1 MEKQYSA
8 KEVEEKWLKIYR
20 ENDFF
25 HANADSPKEPF
36 VIVIPPPNVTGV
48 LHIGHA
54 LNNTIQDVI
63 VRQARMSG
71 LNTLWVPGTDHAGI
85 ATQNVVE
92 RSLLEQGRKRDDL
105 GREKFIKE
113 VWRWKEQRGG
123 AITEQLKKLGAS
135 CDWQRER
142 FTMDEGLSAAVA
154 EAFISLYQK
163 KLIYRGDYIVNWCPR
178 CTTALANEEVDH
190 ETEESHLYHIRYPGE
205 SGTEGVVVATTRPE
219 TLFGD
224 TAVAVNPKDSRY
236 KKIIGKKVSLPILN
250 RLIPIVAH
258 PMVEKGFGTGAVKI
272 TPHHDPNDFK
282 MARDLNLPGITVID
296 EKGILTAEAGP
307 LAGKERFAARE
318 ETVALLKE
326 DGLLVKVEDYQHSVG
341 RCYRCETVVE
351 PYLSRQWF
359 VRMKPLSKPALA
371 LAKKNRPKF
380 YPGRWQ
386 KVYRMWLENIE
397 DWCISR
403 QIWWG
408 HRLPVYYCQ
417 NCMTENAGAGLH
429 PLPPEADLVKI
440 SPREGMESFPY
451 TNEKGAVV
459 SKTKPEKC
467 PHCGSAKLIQDP
479 DVLDTWFSSW
489 LWPFSVLGWPEK
501 TKDLARFYPT
511 SILVTAPEIIF
522 FWVARMAMAGLE
534 FTRTLPF
541 GRVYI
546 HGTVRDET
554 GRKMSKSYGNV
565 IDPLEVINEVG
576 ADALRFSLISFAGQG
591 QDLFIGRKSFTL
603 GRNFANKIWNAS
615 RLVIGRAKEEG
626 LKFEGLPDISART
639 LSQRWILSELEACRR
654 SVDKNLKALRLNEAA
669 AGLYQFFWHTYCDW
683 YLEMVKIDWQEKKD
697 KNSLACAVFALDRF
711 LRLLHPLMP
720 FITEEI
726 WSRLKREGLI
736 QDEAASLSL
745 AAWPTSIRGHSQPK
759 LDFRFKLLKEA
770 TTAIRDLK
778 REFGVPPTQLVKA
791 TIRIASGEE
800 YTFFEKCRNYVVK
813 LSGLA
818 ELQINPSHQRQKME
832 ANHLLTLGEV
842 FLPLAGLFDSAKERE
857 KRNKELKRLEAEMA
871 KITAR
876 LGDPQFLKKA
886 PAEVVKREES
896 RLELMYLNKKRIK
909 DQLSFL
915 K

>member
-1 MEKQYSA
+1 MEKQYNA

-20 ENDFF
+20 GNDFF
-25 HANADSPKEPF
+25 HADVDSAKKSF
-36 VIVIPPPNVTGV
+36 AVVIPPPNVTGV

-63 VRQARMSG
+63 IRQARMSG
-71 LNTLWVPGTDHAGI
+71 LNVLWVPGTDHAGI

-105 GREKFIKE
+105 GREKFIEE

-123 AITEQLKKLGAS
+123 TIIEQLKKLGCS

-154 EAFISLYQK
+154 EAFASLYQK
-163 KLIYRGDYIVNWCPR
+163 KLIYRGNYIINWCPR
-178 CTTALANEEVDH
+178 CTTALSNEEVDY
-190 ETEESHLYHIRYPGE
+190 ETEESHLYYIRYPGE
-205 SGTEGVVVATTRPE
+205 DGGEGIVVATTRPE

-224 TAVAVNPKDSRY
+224 TSVAINPKDKRY
-236 KKIIGKKVSLPILN
+236 KKMVGKKVLLPILN
-250 RLIPIVAH
+250 RLIPIVGH
-258 PMVEKGFGTGAVKI
+258 PMVEKGFGTGAVKV

-296 EKGILTAEAGP
+296 EKGILTKEAGP

-326 DGLLVKVEDYQHSVG
+326 DGLLVKIEDYQHSVG

-351 PYLSRQWF
+351 PYLSKQWF
-359 VRMKPLSKPALA
+359 VRMKPLAKPALA
-371 LAKKNRPKF
+371 LAKKNKPEF
-380 YPGRWQ
+380 YPVRWQ

-417 NCMTENAGAGLH
+417 NCINNNTPPPNL
-429 PLPPEADLVKI
+429 PLCA
-440 SPREGMESFPY
+440 
-451 TNEKGAVV
+451 KGALASGEDGGGEVGVIV

-467 PHCGSAKLIQDP
+467 PHCGSADITQDP

-501 TKDLARFYPT
+501 TKDFSTFYPT

-522 FWVARMAMAGLE
+522 FWVARMVMSGLE
-534 FTRTLPF
+534 FTGKLPF
-541 GRVYI
+541 EQVYI

-576 ADALRFSLISFAGQG
+576 ADSLRFSLISFAGQG

-626 LKFEGLPDISART
+626 LKMEELPDIT
-639 LSQRWILSELEACRR
+639 VLTFSQRWILSELEACRR

-669 AGLYQFFWHTYCDW
+669 TGLYQFFWHTYCDW
-683 YLEMVKIDWQEKKD
+683 YLEMVKIDRQEKKD
-697 KNSLACAVFALDRF
+697 KNSLAVAIFVLDRF

-726 WSRLKREGLI
+726 WSRLKEEGLV
-736 QDEAASLSL
+736 QNEAKSLSL
-745 AAWPTSIRGHSQPK
+745 AAWPQAIRSHYQPK
-759 LDFRFKLLKEA
+759 LDSRFNLLKEA
-770 TTAIRDLK
+770 ITAVRDLK
-778 REFGVPPTQLVKA
+778 REFGVPPNQLVKA
-791 TIRIASGEE
+791 TIRIGFGGKDGKKDWK
-800 YTFFEKCRNYVVK
+800 FFKDCGDYVKK
-813 LSGLA
+813 LAGLNDL
-818 ELQINPSHQRQKME
+818 EIDPGHQRQKME
-832 ANHLLTLGEV
+832 ASRLLSEGEV
-842 FLPLAGLFDSAKERE
+842 FLPLTGLFDTDRE
-857 KRNKELKRLEAEMA
+857 KEKLKKELAALKTELT
-871 KITAR
+871 KITGR
-876 LGDPQFLKKA
+876 LADSQFLRKA
-886 PAEVVKREES
+886 PKEIIDREKT
-896 RLELMYLNKKRIK
+896 RLKQLSEKQKRIK
-909 DQLSFL
+909 EQLSFL
-915 K
+915 T

>member
-20 ENDFF
+20 ENEFF
-25 HANADSPKEPF
+25 RADVDSPKKSF

-54 LNNTIQDVI
+54 LNTTIQDVLI
-63 VRQARMSG
+63 RQARMSG
-71 LNTLWVPGTDHAGI
+71 LNTLWIPGTDHAGI

-92 RSLLEQGRKRDDL
+92 RSLLEKGQKRDDL
-105 GREKFIKE
+105 GRDKFIEK
-113 VWRWKEQRGG
+113 VWRWKEERGG
-123 AITEQLKKLGAS
+123 TIIEQLKKLGAS

-142 FTMDEGLSAAVA
+142 FTMDEGLSAAVS
-154 EAFISLYQK
+154 EAFVSLYQK
-163 KLIYRGDYIVNWCPR
+163 GLIYRGNYIVNWCPR

-190 ETEESHLYHIRYPGE
+190 ETEESHLYYIRYPGE
-205 SGTEGVVVATTRPE
+205 GGTEGVVVATTRPE

-224 TAVAVNPKDSRY
+224 TAIAVNPKDIRY
-236 KKIIGKKVSLPILN
+236 KKIVGKKVFLPILN

-296 EKGILTAEAGP
+296 EKGILTKEAGP

-326 DGLLVKVEDYQHSVG
+326 NGLLVKVEDYQHSVG

-351 PYLSRQWF
+351 PYLSKQWF
-359 VRMKPLSKPALA
+359 VRMKPLAKPTLV
-371 LAKKNRPKF
+371 LAKKNKPKF
-380 YPGRWQ
+380 YPARWQ

-417 NCMTENAGAGLH
+417 GCLTKNVGAGLH
-429 PLPPEADLVKI
+429 PR
-440 SPREGMESFPY
+440 PREGTEPLPY
-451 TNEKGAVV
+451 TNEKGIIV
-459 SKTKPEKC
+459 SKTKPDKC
-467 PHCGSAKLIQDP
+467 PNCGSINLTQDP

-489 LWPFSVLGWPEK
+489 LWPYSVLGWPEK
-501 TKDLARFYPT
+501 TKDLEIFYPT
-511 SILVTAPEIIF
+511 KILVTAPEIIF
-522 FWVARMAMAGLE
+522 FWVARMAMSGLE
-534 FTRTLPF
+534 FTGKLPF
-541 GRVYI
+541 EQVYI

-565 IDPLEVINEVG
+565 IDPLEIINEVG
-576 ADALRFSLISFAGQG
+576 ADSLRFSLISFASQG

-615 RLVIGRAKEEG
+615 RLVIGRVKEEG
-626 LKFEGLPDISART
+626 LKIDGLPDIAT
-639 LSQRWILSELEACRR
+639 LTFSQRWILSEFETCRR

-669 AGLYQFFWHTYCDW
+669 AVLYQFFWHTYCDW
-683 YLEMVKIDWQEKKD
+683 YLEMVKIDWQERKD
-697 KNSLACAVFALDRF
+697 KNSLACAIFVLERF
-711 LRLLHPLMP
+711 LHLVHPFMP

-726 WSRLKREGLI
+726 WNRLKEEGLV
-736 QDEAASLSL
+736 QDEAKSLSL
-745 AAWPTSIRGHSQPK
+745 ATWPQAIRGHHQPA

-770 TTAIRDLK
+770 ITAIRDLK
-778 REFGVPPTQLVKA
+778 REFGVPPTQLAKA
-791 TIRIASGEE
+791 TICIGPGEE
-800 YTFFEKCRNYVVK
+800 YTFFEKENCQNYVKK

-818 ELQINPSHQRQKME
+818 ELQIVTHHQRQDME

-842 FLPLAGLFDSAKERE
+842 FLPLAGLFDPAKERD
-857 KRNKELKRLEAEMA
+857 KRNKELAGLETEMA
-871 KITAR
+871 KITVR
-876 LGDPQFLKKA
+876 LKDRQFLKKA
-886 PAEVVKREES
+886 PPEVVKREKE

-909 DQLSFL
+909 EQLSFL

>member
-1 MEKQYSA
+1 M
-8 KEVEEKWLKIYR
+8 KIYR
-20 ENDFF
+20 ENEFF
-25 HANADSPKEPF
+25 HADVDSAKKPF
-36 VIVIPPPNVTGV
+36 TVVIPPPNVTGV

-71 LNTLWVPGTDHAGI
+71 LNTLWIPGTDHAGI

-105 GREKFIKE
+105 GREKFIEE
-113 VWRWKEQRGG
+113 VWRWKEERGG
-123 AITEQLKKLGAS
+123 TIVEQLKKMGCS

-154 EAFISLYQK
+154 EAFVFLHQK
-163 KLIYRGDYIVNWCPR
+163 GLIYRGNYIVNWCPR
-178 CTTALANEEVDH
+178 CTTALANEEVNH

-205 SGTEGVVVATTRPE
+205 DGGESIVVATTRPE

-224 TAVAVNPKDSRY
+224 VAVAVNPKDKRY
-236 KKIIGKKVSLPILN
+236 KKMVGKKVILPILN
-250 RLIPIVAH
+250 RLIPIVGH

-296 EKGILTAEAGP
+296 EKGILTKETGP

-326 DGLLVKVEDYQHSVG
+326 DDLLVKVEDYQHSVG

-351 PYLSRQWF
+351 PYLSKQWF
-359 VRMKPLSKPALA
+359 VRMKPLAKPALA
-371 LAKKNRPKF
+371 LAKKNKPKF
-380 YPGRWQ
+380 YPVRWQ

-417 NCMTENAGAGLH
+417 NCITKNVGAGLH
-429 PLPPEADLVKI
+429 PR
-440 SPREGMESFPY
+440 PREGMQPLPY
-451 TNEKGAVV
+451 KIEKGVIV
-459 SKTKPEKC
+459 SKTRPEKC
-467 PHCGSAKLIQDP
+467 PYCDSADIIQDP

-501 TKDLARFYPT
+501 TKDLSAFYPT
-511 SILVTAPEIIF
+511 NVLVTAPEIIF
-522 FWVARMAMAGLE
+522 FWVARMAMSGLE
-534 FTRTLPF
+534 FIGKLPF
-541 GRVYI
+541 GQVYI

-576 ADALRFSLISFAGQG
+576 ADSLRFSLISFAGQG

-626 LKFEGLPDISART
+626 LKIEGLPDIST
-639 LSQRWILSELEACRR
+639 LTFSQKWILSEMETCRL

-669 AGLYQFFWHTYCDW
+669 TGIYQFFWHTYCDW
-683 YLEMVKIDWQEKKD
+683 YLEMVKIDGQEKKD
-697 KNSLACAVFALDRF
+697 ENSLTVAIFVLDRF

-726 WSRLKREGLI
+726 WSRLKEEGLI
-736 QDEAASLSL
+736 QDEAKSLSL
-745 AAWPTSIRGHSQPK
+745 AAWPQAVRSHYQPK
-759 LDFRFKLLKEA
+759 LNKESKLLQEA
-770 TTAIRDLK
+770 ITAIRDLK
-778 REFGVPPTQLVKA
+778 REFGIPAGQPIKALLRIPEEKNPLFEAGRDYLLRLAGLSDFQLVS
-791 TIRIASGEE
+791 T
-800 YTFFEKCRNYVVK
+800 
-813 LSGLA
+813 
-818 ELQINPSHQRQKME
+818 HQRQKME
-832 ANHLLTLGEV
+832 ASRLLSEGEV
-842 FLPLAGLFDSAKERE
+842 FLPLTGLFDAGRE
-857 KRNKELKRLEAEMA
+857 KEKLKKELIALETELT
-871 KITAR
+871 KITGRMADSQFLRKAPKEIVDREKTR
-876 LGDPQFLKKA
+876 LGQLSEKQ
-886 PAEVVKREES
+886 E
-896 RLELMYLNKKRIK
+896 RIK
-909 DQLSFL
+909 EQLSFL
-915 K
+915 E

>member
-1 MEKQYSA
+1 MEKQYNA
-8 KEVEEKWLKIYR
+8 KEVEKKWLKIYR

-25 HANADSPKEPF
+25 HANVDSPKKPF

-71 LNTLWVPGTDHAGI
+71 LSALWVPGTDHAGI

-92 RSLLEQGRKRDDL
+92 RSLLEQGQKRDDL
-105 GREKFIKE
+105 GREKFIEK
-113 VWRWKEQRGG
+113 VWRWKEERGG
-123 AITEQLKKLGAS
+123 TIIEQLKKLGAS

-163 KLIYRGDYIVNWCPR
+163 KLIYRGNYIVNWCPR

-190 ETEESHLYHIRYPGE
+190 KTEESHLYYIRYPGE
-205 SGTEGVVVATTRPE
+205 GGTEGIVVATTRPE

-224 TAVAVNPKDSRY
+224 AAVAVNPKDSRY
-236 KKIIGKKVSLPILN
+236 KKMVGKKVFLPILN
-250 RLIPIVAH
+250 RLIPIVGH
-258 PMVEKGFGTGAVKI
+258 PLVEKGFGTGAVKI

-282 MARDLNLPGITVID
+282 IARDLNLPGVTVID
-296 EKGILTAEAGP
+296 EKGILTREAGP
-307 LAGKERFAARE
+307 LAGKERFTARE
-318 ETVALLKE
+318 ETIALLKE

-341 RCYRCETVVE
+341 RCYRCETIVE

-359 VRMKPLSKPALA
+359 VRMKPLAKPALA
-371 LAKKNRPKF
+371 LAKKNKPKF
-380 YPGRWQ
+380 YPSRWH

-408 HRLPVYYCQ
+408 HRLPVYYCEECAKK
-417 NCMTENAGAGLH
+417 NKDEN
-429 PLPPEADLVKI
+429 VI
-440 SPREGMESFPY
+440 
-451 TNEKGAVV
+451 V

-467 PHCGSAKLIQDP
+467 PNCGSANLVQDP

-501 TKDLARFYPT
+501 TKDLSVFYPT
-511 SILVTAPEIIF
+511 NVLVTAPEIIF
-522 FWVARMAMAGLE
+522 FWVARMVMSGLE
-534 FTRTLPF
+534 FTEKLPF
-541 GRVYI
+541 GQVYI

-565 IDPLEVINEVG
+565 IDPLEIIDEVG
-576 ADALRFSLISFAGQG
+576 ADSLRFSLISFASQG
-591 QDLFIGRKSFTL
+591 QDVFIGRKSFTL

-626 LKFEGLPDISART
+626 LKMEGLPDISALT
-639 LSQRWILSELEACRR
+639 FSQKWILSELETCRR
-654 SVDKNLKALRLNEAA
+654 SVDKNFKALRLNEAA

-697 KNSLACAVFALDRF
+697 KNSLTCAIFILERF
-711 LRLLHPLMP
+711 LRLLHPFMP

-726 WSRLKREGLI
+726 WGRLKEESLV
-736 QDEAASLSL
+736 QDEAKSLSL
-745 AAWPTSIRGHSQPK
+745 SVWPQ
-759 LDFRFKLLKEA
+759 
-770 TTAIRDLK
+770 AIRRHYQPELNLK
-778 REFGVPPTQLVKA
+778 FNLLQETITYVRDVKQKFGIPAGQTVETSVFASDEKEKEFFAANQ
-791 TIRIASGEE
+791 
-800 YTFFEKCRNYVVK
+800 NY
-813 LSGLA
+813 LM
-818 ELQINPSHQRQKME
+818 R
-832 ANHLLTLGEV
+832 
-842 FLPLAGLFDSAKERE
+842 LAGLSELKLDSLLSEKTKTSGDISNGKISLRLPGSYDTGRQKQKLEKELAGIEGELAKIAVRLVDSQFLDKAPKEVVDRE
-857 KRNKELKRLEAEMA
+857 KTRQEQLLEKQ
-871 KITAR
+871 KII
-876 LGDPQFLKKA
+876 Q
-886 PAEVVKREES
+886 E
-896 RLELMYLNKKRIK
+896 
-909 DQLSFL
+909 QLSFL
-915 K
+915 E

>member
-20 ENDFF
+20 ENEFF
-25 HANADSPKEPF
+25 HANVDSPKKPF

-54 LNNTIQDVI
+54 LNNTIQDVL

-92 RSLLEQGRKRDDL
+92 RSLLEQGQKRDDL
-105 GREKFIKE
+105 GREKFIEK
-113 VWRWKEQRGG
+113 VWRWKEERGG
-123 AITEQLKKLGAS
+123 TIIEQLKKLGAS

-142 FTMDEGLSAAVA
+142 FTMDAGLSAAVT

-163 KLIYRGDYIVNWCPR
+163 KLIYRGNYIVNWCPR

-190 ETEESHLYHIRYPGE
+190 KTEESHLYYIRYPGE
-205 SGTEGVVVATTRPE
+205 GGTKGVVVATTRPE

-236 KKIIGKKVSLPILN
+236 KKMIGEKVSLPILN
-250 RLIPIVAH
+250 RLIPIVGH
-258 PMVEKGFGTGAVKI
+258 LMVEKKFGTGAVKI

-282 MARDLNLPGITVID
+282 MARDLNLPGITIID
-296 EKGILTAEAGP
+296 EKGILTKEAGP
-307 LAGKERFAARE
+307 LAGKERFTARK
-318 ETVALLKE
+318 ETIVLLKE
-326 DGLLVKVEDYQHSVG
+326 NGLLVKIEDYQHSVG

-359 VRMKPLSKPALA
+359 VRMKPLAEPALA
-371 LAKKNRPKF
+371 LAKKNKPKF
-380 YPGRWQ
+380 YPSRWQ

-408 HRLPVYYCQ
+408 HRLPVYYCGE
-417 NCMTENAGAGLH
+417 CLAENVGAGLH
-429 PLPPEADLVKI
+429 PH
-440 SPREGMESFPY
+440 PREGMESLPY
-451 TNEKGAVV
+451 TNEKGVIV

-467 PHCGSAKLIQDP
+467 PNCGSANLIQDP

-501 TKDLARFYPT
+501 TKNLSVFYPT
-511 SILVTAPEIIF
+511 NVLVTAPEIIF
-522 FWVARMAMAGLE
+522 FWVARMAISGLE
-534 FTRTLPF
+534 FTGKLPF
-541 GRVYI
+541 GQVYI

-565 IDPLEVINEVG
+565 IDPLEIVDEVG
-576 ADALRFSLISFAGQG
+576 ADSLRFSLISFASQG

-626 LKFEGLPDISART
+626 VSPYPFLSPTGRGEVRGLSF
-639 LSQRWILSELEACRR
+639 SQRWILSELETCRR
-654 SVDKNLKALRLNEAA
+654 SIDKNLKALRLNEAA

-683 YLEMVKIDWQEKKD
+683 YLEMVKIDWQKKKGKD
-697 KNSLACAVFALDRF
+697 SLTCAIFVLERF
-711 LRLLHPLMP
+711 LRLLHPFMP

-726 WSRLKREGLI
+726 WSRLKEEGLV
-736 QDEAASLSL
+736 QDEAKSLSL
-745 AAWPTSIRGHSQPK
+745 AAWPNSIRGHHQPK
-759 LDFRFKLLKEA
+759 SELDLFNLLKEA
-770 TTAIRDLK
+770 ITAIRELK

-791 TIRIASGEE
+791 TIRIGAKKEWKVFKDYE
-800 YTFFEKCRNYVVK
+800 NYVKK
-813 LSGLA
+813 LAGLN
-818 ELQINPSHQRQKME
+818 EVEIDPGHQRQDME

-842 FLPLAGLFDSAKERE
+842 FLPLAGLFDPAKERD
-857 KRNKELKRLEAEMA
+857 KRNKELKGLEAEMA

-876 LGDPQFLKKA
+876 LKDQQFLKKA
-886 PAEVVKREES
+886 PPEVVKREES
-896 RLELMYLNKKRIK
+896 RLELMHLNKKRIEE
-909 DQLSFL
+909 QLSFL